1 MGDPIHILRLFSAN
15 LSEITQDPVRLATV
29 MCSEGVIS
37 SHAKDDLLTTDG
49 QSRGDK
55 SRLLWN
61 QIEYHIKC
69 HTNPRQALINVCNII
84 KHRKELE
91 ALADAMKSQLMPN
104 SENSFLKIHNYN
116 VPVYRPIA
124 YPDISV

>member
-1 MGDPIHILRLFSAN
+1 MGDPIHIIRLFSAN
-15 LSEITQDPVRLATV
+15 LSEITQDPVRLASV

-61 QIEYHIKC
+61 QIENHIKC
-69 HTNPRQALINVCNII
+69 QTNQRQALINVCNTI
-84 KHRKELE
+84 KHQKELE

-104 SENSFLKIHNYN
+104 SENSFKNT
-116 VPVYRPIA
+116 
-124 YPDISV
+124 